1 MAVSKKKNEIEVDL
15 KNWLSN
21 AQRVVI
27 AGIGNPLRKDDFV
40 GVEIVRNLQNKVSQS
55 VYLIECETV
64 PESFIEQI
72 TEFKPT
78 HILII
83 DAALLNLKPGFS
95 KLVEPGQMVK
105 QTAISTHALP
115 LRIFCEYIEKTT
127 GAKIALLLIQPKDAG
142 FGEGLTIEL
151 RKTAVKLTDLLSKI
165 LRARIVV

>member
-1 MAVSKKKNEIEVDL
+1 MAGSKNGKNEIKVDL
-15 KNWLSN
+15 KNWLLN
-21 AQRVVI
+21 AQKVVI

-64 PESFIEQI
+64 PESFIEPI

-95 KLVEPGQMVK
+95 KLVEPRQMVE
-105 QTAISTHALP
+105 QAAISTHALP
-115 LRIFCEYIEKTT
+115 LRIFCEYLAKTT
-127 GAKIALLLIQPKDAG
+127 GAKLALLLVQPKDAG
-142 FGEGLTIEL
+142 FGEGLTTEL
-151 RKTAVKLTDLLSKI
+151 RKTAVKLTNFLSKI
-165 LRARIVV
+165 LP